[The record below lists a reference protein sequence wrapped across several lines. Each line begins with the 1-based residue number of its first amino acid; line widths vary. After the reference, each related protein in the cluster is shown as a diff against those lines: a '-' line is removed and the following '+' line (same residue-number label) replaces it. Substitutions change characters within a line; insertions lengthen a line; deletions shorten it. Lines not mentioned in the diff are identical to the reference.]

1 MSHFLDSKKT
11 RIALWIIGG
20 VVIVLIAFG
29 GGMTVGYQRGIFSS
43 RFGENYYNNFRGGDA
58 SIGGAPMMLG
68 GAPPMNQ
75 HGTAGKVIDVNA
87 SGSQITVTDVD
98 GNEESIAVDASTAIK
113 KMDQTISLGEIVSGD
128 QVVVIGEPNGSGQI
142 LARFIRIF
150 SGSSSLPQIPPQGQ
164 Q

>member
-1 MSHFLDSKKT
+1 MNHFLDSKKT

-20 VVIVLIAFG
+20 AVIVLLAFG
-29 GGMTVGYQRGIFSS
+29 GGMAVGYQRGIFAS

-58 SIGGAPMMLG
+58 PIGGMPMMPG

-87 SGSQITVTDVD
+87 SSSRITVTDVD
-98 GNEESIAVDASTAIK
+98 GDEESIVVDANTAIK
-113 KMDQTISLGEIVSGD
+113 KMDQTISFGEITVGD

-150 SGSSSLPQIPPQGQ
+150 SGSSSLPQMPPQGQ
-164 Q
+164 